1 MRYRPLPA
9 HSPQEKREIKLPRG
23 MLGTVALLSAVV
35 AMAGWYGHYI
45 SQRDNDS
52 AAGQPIIAMMSAET
66 ASPSTPA
73 ASQPVRQPED
83 IWAGLPGPRST
94 GAVVL
99 EAGGLVHLE
108 VRDASGRILVSR
120 QMEAGDIYRAPDE
133 PGLTISA
140 SDAGLVLLRAAG
152 RPIGAL
158 GERGEVMDN
167 TPVSEFLLSAM
178 TAAGGR

>member
-1 MRYRPLPA
+1 
-9 HSPQEKREIKLPRG
+9 
-23 MLGTVALLSAVV
+23 
-35 AMAGWYGHYI
+35 
-45 SQRDNDS
+45 
-52 AAGQPIIAMMSAET
+52 
-66 ASPSTPA
+66 
-73 ASQPVRQPED
+73 
-83 IWAGLPGPRST
+83 
-94 GAVVL
+94 VVL